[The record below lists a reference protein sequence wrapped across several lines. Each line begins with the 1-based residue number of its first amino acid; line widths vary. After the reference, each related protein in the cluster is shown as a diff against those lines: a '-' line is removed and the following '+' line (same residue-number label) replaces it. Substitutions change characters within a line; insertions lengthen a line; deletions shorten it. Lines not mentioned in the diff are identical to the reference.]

1 MTKQK
6 AESRIAKLKKEID
19 YHRYQYHVLDRL
31 DISDAAFDALKNEL
45 EELEL
50 KYPVFVTAD
59 SPTQRVGGEP
69 LDKFK
74 KVVHSAP
81 MLSLNDAFG
90 EEEIRAWETRIMKIL
105 NPPAPPLTRGVN
117 AEAPLTS
124 KKVSGTLNSGYPTP
138 LKYFCELK
146 LDGLAAALI
155 YKKAILSVGATRGD
169 GKIGEDVTQNI
180 KTIEAIPLALRAP
193 REKELKKIGFNDQQI
208 KNILAAAEA
217 GTIEVRG
224 EAIMTKKV
232 FEELNKQY
240 KKDGKSLLANPRN
253 GAAGSI
259 RQLDSKITAERRL
272 NFYAYAL
279 MTDLGCRYHE
289 QEHLLMR
296 ALGFP
301 AFNDDDDKKYSK
313 HCRNLDEVVEF
324 HKYWISRRDK
334 LPFGCDGVVVVVDDI
349 SLRAKLG
356 VVGKAPRWMQAYKFS
371 GEEATT
377 VVEDIILQVGRT
389 GILTP
394 VATLKPVR
402 VGGVV
407 VSRATLHNED
417 EIRRLD
423 LKIGDTV
430 IVRRAGD
437 VIPDII
443 KVLPKLRA
451 GKEKEFRMP
460 KFCPMCGGKVEQRNI
475 SAGKGNKSV
484 GYFCSN
490 KNCFAVNRRQI
501 GHFVSKQA
509 MDIEGLGPKIIDQ
522 LMKTG
527 LIRDAA
533 DIYDLTE
540 GDLKPLER
548 FADKSAQNLIFSINK
563 SRLAPLYRFINALG
577 ILHVGEETAIDLANH
592 FGDINKL
599 AETKEENLATL
610 ANIGPV
616 VARSIAAWFG
626 GAKNKKLLARL
637 LKAVKIAKPKAVKK
651 KQVFKDMAI
660 VLTGELARMSRDQA
674 KEAIRE
680 RGGDAASSVSVKTSL
695 VVAGA
700 SPGSKYDKAR
710 KLGVKIIGEEEFLK
724 MIK

>member
-90 EEEIRAWETRIMKIL
+90 EEEILAWETRIMKIL

-224 EAIMTKKV
+224 EAIMTKNV

-240 KKDGKSLLANPRN
+240 KKAGKSLLANSRN
-253 GAAGSI
+253 GAAGFI
-259 RQLDSKITAERRL
+259 RHLDSKITAERRL
-272 NFYAYAL
+272 NFFAYSL
-279 MTDLGCRYHE
+279 ITDLGCQRHE

-296 ALGFP
+296 LLGFP
-301 AFNDDDDKKYSK
+301 AFNEDDGKKYSK
-313 HCRNLDEVVEF
+313 YCKNLDEVIEF

-334 LPFGCDGVVVVVDDI
+334 LPFGCDGVVVVVNDT
-349 SLRAKLG
+349 SLR
-356 VVGKAPRWMQAYKFS
+356 
-371 GEEATT
+371 
-377 VVEDIILQVGRT
+377 
-389 GILTP
+389 
-394 VATLKPVR
+394 
-402 VGGVV
+402 
-407 VSRATLHNED
+407 
-417 EIRRLD
+417 
-423 LKIGDTV
+423 
-430 IVRRAGD
+430 
-437 VIPDII
+437 
-443 KVLPKLRA
+443 
-451 GKEKEFRMP
+451 
-460 KFCPMCGGKVEQRNI
+460 
-475 SAGKGNKSV
+475 
-484 GYFCSN
+484 
-490 KNCFAVNRRQI
+490 
-501 GHFVSKQA
+501 
-509 MDIEGLGPKIIDQ
+509 
-522 LMKTG
+522 
-527 LIRDAA
+527 
-533 DIYDLTE
+533 
-540 GDLKPLER
+540 
-548 FADKSAQNLIFSINK
+548 
-563 SRLAPLYRFINALG
+563 
-577 ILHVGEETAIDLANH
+577 
-592 FGDINKL
+592 
-599 AETKEENLATL
+599 EN
-610 ANIGPV
+610 
-616 VARSIAAWFG
+616 
-626 GAKNKKLLARL
+626 
-637 LKAVKIAKPKAVKK
+637 
-651 KQVFKDMAI
+651 Q
-660 VLTGELARMSRDQA
+660 
-674 KEAIRE
+674 
-680 RGGDAASSVSVKTSL
+680 
-695 VVAGA
+695 
-700 SPGSKYDKAR
+700 
-710 KLGVKIIGEEEFLK
+710 
-724 MIK
+724 

>member
-1 MTKQK
+1 MTKEEAK
-6 AESRIAKLKKEID
+6 KRIVKLREEIN

-50 KYPVFVTAD
+50 SYPDLMTPD
-59 SPTQRVGGEP
+59 SPTQRVGGAP
-69 LDKFK
+69 LDKFN
-74 KVVHSAP
+74 KVVHSSP
-81 MLSLNDAFG
+81 MLSLNDSFG

-105 NPPAPPLTRGVN
+105 NPPASPFTRGAVSFSPFMQSHSSS
-117 AEAPLTS
+117 APLTQRGVGGLS
-124 KKVSGTLNSGYPTP
+124 
-138 LKYFCELK
+138 YFCELK
-146 LDGLAAALI
+146 LDGLAVALI
-155 YKKAILSVGATRGD
+155 YTNGVLSVGATRGD
-169 GKIGEDVTQNI
+169 GKIGEDVMQNI

-193 REKELKKIGFNDQQI
+193 SAGELKKIGFNDQQI

-217 GTIEVRG
+217 GAIEVRG
-224 EAIMTKKV
+224 EAIMTKNV

-240 KKDGKSLLANPRN
+240 KKAGKSLLANSRN

-272 NFYAYAL
+272 NFFAYSL
-279 MTDLGCRYHE
+279 ITDLGCQRHE

-296 ALGFP
+296 LLGFP
-301 AFNDDDDKKYSK
+301 AFNEDDGKKYSK
-313 HCRNLDEVVEF
+313 YCKNLDEVIEF

-334 LPFGCDGVVVVVDDI
+334 LPFGCDGVVVVVNDT

-443 KVLPKLRA
+443 QVLLKLRT
-451 GKEKEFRMP
+451 GKEKQFYMP
-460 KFCPMCGGKVEQRNI
+460 KVCPMCGGPVERRGVGSGI
-475 SAGKGNKSV
+475 DKSV
-484 GYFCSN
+484 GHFCAN
-490 KNCFAVNRRQI
+490 KNCFAVNRRQLR
-501 GHFVSKQA
+501 HFASKQA

-522 LMKTG
+522 LMIGG

-533 DIYDLTE
+533 DIYEVTE
-540 GDLKPLER
+540 GDLAPLAR
-548 FADKSAQNLIFSINK
+548 FADKSAKNLVEAINK
-563 SRLAPLYRFINALG
+563 SRQVPLAKFINALG
-577 ILHVGEETAIDLANH
+577 ILHVGEETAIDLANN
-592 FGDINKL
+592 FGDIIKLSKASEEKL
-599 AETKEENLATL
+599 AAI

-616 VARSIAAWFG
+616 VARSIAEWFG
-626 GAKNKKLLARL
+626 DDKNKKLLARL
-637 LKAVKIAKPKAVKK
+637 LKAVKIAKPKAVNK
-651 KQVFKDMAI
+651 KQVFKGMAI
-660 VLTGELARMSRDQA
+660 VLTGELAGMSRNQA
-674 KEAIRE
+674 KAAIRE
-680 RGGDAASSVSVKTSL
+680 RGGEASSSVSAKTSL

-700 SPGSKYDKAR
+700 SPGSKYERAQQ
-710 KLGVKIIGEEEFLK
+710 LGIKIINEENFLK
-724 MIK
+724 LLK